1 MISKITTKTDKR
13 CETCNGFLY
22 IVSQS
27 SFISKSKCIKLRCS
41 ECNYETIESINLR
54 QRTNTL

>member
-1 MISKITTKTDKR
+1 MISKITTKTDKK

-27 SFISKSKCIKLRCS
+27 VYITKSKYIKLRCC
-41 ECNYETIESINLR
+41 ECNYETIESLNLR

>member
-41 ECNYETIESINLR
+41 ECNYETIENITIRSK
-54 QRTNTL
+54 TF

>member
-27 SFISKSKCIKLRCS
+27 SFISKSRYIKLRCL
-41 ECNYETIESINLR
+41 ECNYETIETITIRSK
-54 QRTNTL
+54 TF

>member
-27 SFISKSKCIKLRCS
+27 SFISKSKYIKLRCS
-41 ECNYETIESINLR
+41 ECNYETIESLNLR
-54 QRTNTL
+54 PRINTL